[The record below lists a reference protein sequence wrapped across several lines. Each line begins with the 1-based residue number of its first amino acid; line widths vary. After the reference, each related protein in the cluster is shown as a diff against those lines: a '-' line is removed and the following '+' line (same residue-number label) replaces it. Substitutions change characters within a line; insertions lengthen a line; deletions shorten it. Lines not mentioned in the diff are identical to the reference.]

1 MQPPYR
7 LHPSHDTPRTRILF
21 GIKKACGDEAIGE
34 TVAQLNRYT
43 IILLAV
49 AKVRRKN
56 ETAKKKGKN
65 FRIWWKIVIFAV
77 DLVIYNKV
85 WKKEMAWRRASGCSI

>member
-1 MQPPYR
+1 
-7 LHPSHDTPRTRILF
+7 
-21 GIKKACGDEAIGE
+21 
-34 TVAQLNRYT
+34 
-43 IILLAV
+43 V

-65 FRIWWKIVIFAV
+65 FHILWKIVIFAV
-77 DLVIYNKV
+77 NLVIYNKV